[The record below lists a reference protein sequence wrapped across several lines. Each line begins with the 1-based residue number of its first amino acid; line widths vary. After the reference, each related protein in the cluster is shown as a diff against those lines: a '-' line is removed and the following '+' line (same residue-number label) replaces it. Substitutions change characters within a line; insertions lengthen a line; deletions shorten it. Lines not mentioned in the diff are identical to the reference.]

1 MKKISLKMTIVI
13 GIIVFILTMGATYA
27 YLSYSVT
34 NDVAI
39 KGNIVNI
46 NATLNVEL
54 VSGANTDMV
63 PMMDNALNNAIN
75 GTGGTK
81 ACVDSKGNLSCQV
94 YKITLTNQG
103 STLKNLKGTIELY
116 AKNGGVYNNLKW
128 QELSTSTSVKDG
140 SSPNGM
146 AKSTLVSGLTIK
158 TKETKTWY
166 IGVWISEIDADQRN
180 TDKGR
185 FGGTVTF
192 GVSEDFISA
201 KLKKNA
207 TLDTN
212 IDFSQISSDTN
223 GKGVY
228 IRSGTE
234 NDKNPIY
241 YYRGAADNNNNVLFA
256 NFCWKIV
263 RTTETGGIKLIYNG
277 VPSNGICNNT
287 GDSTQIGT
295 SAFNTN
301 SNSPAYVGYMYG
313 TPYTFS
319 SKSMKNITDTYY
331 YGKDVTYSNGTYTL
345 TNTITSNS
353 WSSIYNTSDGIYNH
367 HYSCLSTG
375 NTCSSVY
382 YIYYTNNSSLYYIT
396 LKDGKKVEDALSE
409 MLDYNTN
416 NSTIKTVI
424 DNWYSNNMT
433 NYTNKLEDTIWCN
446 DRSIYSKGGWNPNG
460 GVTTNGD
467 ELPYLFFYSIS
478 RAGAFDAPSPS
489 LSCSRDI
496 DKFTISSSNGNGSLT
511 YPVGLLTSDEI
522 MIAGGKGGTS
532 NNSYYLYTGNYW
544 WAGSPFAFY
553 SHIAREFNVYS
564 DGNLYGSAVNYSAA
578 GVRPSV
584 SLAPGTEMIGS
595 GTVDDPYQVD

>member
-54 VSGANTDMV
+54 VSEANTDMV

-75 GTGGTK
+75 GIGGTNK
-81 ACVDSKGNLSCQV
+81 CIDSKGNLSCQV
-94 YKITLTNQG
+94 YKITLTNNG

-192 GVSEDFISA
+192 GVSEDFISTN
-201 KLKKNA
+201 LKKNA
-207 TLDTN
+207 ILDTN
-212 IDFSQISSDTN
+212 IDFSNISSDTN
-223 GKGVY
+223 GKGIY

-234 NDKNPIY
+234 NDTYPIY
-241 YYRGAADNNNNVLFA
+241 YYRGAVDNNNVLFA

-277 VPSNGICNNT
+277 VPSNGTCNNT
-287 GDSTQIGT
+287 GDSTSIGT
-295 SAFNTN
+295 SAFNLNT
-301 SNSPAYVGYMYG
+301 NSPAYVGYMYG
-313 TPYTFS
+313 TPYIYS
-319 SKSMKNITDTYY
+319 AKSMSSVTGTYY
-331 YGKDVTYSNGTYTL
+331 YGNDVTYSNGTYTL

-353 WSSIYNTSDGIYNH
+353 WSSIYNTSNGIYNH
-367 HYSCLSTG
+367 HYTCLGTG

-382 YIYYTNNSSLYYIT
+382 YIYFTNNSTAYYIT
-396 LKDGKKVEDALSE
+396 LKDGKKVDDALSE
-409 MLDYNTN
+409 MLDNNTN

-424 DNWYSNNMT
+424 DNWYSTNMT
-433 NYTNKLEDTIWCN
+433 SYTSKLEDTVWCN
-446 DRSIYSKGGWNPNG
+446 DRSIYSNGGWDSNG
-460 GVTTNGD
+460 GNSTSN
-467 ELPYLFFYSIS
+467 LYFSAYNRAYSTH
-478 RAGAFDAPSPS
+478 SPS
-489 LSCSRDI
+489 LTCSRDI
-496 DKFTISSSNGNGSLT
+496 DKFTTSTSNGNGKLD

-522 MIAGGKGGTS
+522 MLAGGKHITS
-532 NNSYYLYTGNYW
+532 NKSFYLYTGKVY
-544 WAGSPFAFY
+544 WAGSPSYFNRTDA
-553 SHIAREFNVYS
+553 SEFDNS
-564 DGNLYGSAVNYSAA
+564 SGSLYVNFVNFSGP

-584 SLAPGTEMIGS
+584 SLASGTEMIGS
-595 GTVDDPYQVD
+595 GTGDDPYVVSSD